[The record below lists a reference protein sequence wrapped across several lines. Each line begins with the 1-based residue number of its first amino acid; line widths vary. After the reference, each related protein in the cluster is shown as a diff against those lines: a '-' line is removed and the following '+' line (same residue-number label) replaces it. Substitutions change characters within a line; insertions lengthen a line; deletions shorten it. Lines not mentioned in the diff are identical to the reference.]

1 MLVNQKVNQRNSEK
15 YLKEEIALWNDDQI
29 IELNIFI

>member
-15 YLKEEIALWNDDQI
+15 YLKEEIALWNDDKI
-29 IELNIFI
+29 IEFNIFI